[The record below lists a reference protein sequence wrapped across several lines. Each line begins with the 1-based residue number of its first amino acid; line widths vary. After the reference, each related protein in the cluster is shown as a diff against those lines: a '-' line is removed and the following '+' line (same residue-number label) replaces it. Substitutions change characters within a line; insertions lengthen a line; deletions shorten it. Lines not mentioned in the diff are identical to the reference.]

1 MDLYWPVINI
11 SIKVTYRHCQ
21 GQILYPGY
29 HQGHRGRHE
38 ASDIRHQWWSFVLA
52 SEKESK
58 YAVFC
63 KNWSRFKGWDTAN
76 IMFLM
81 SSYKKDKK
89 SKSSKTLEDHW
100 KAYGLGLKW
109 NTFLPMSP
117 ISAAV
122 SPYRL
127 FVILM
132 HIWGELQLL
141 WEALSSKVLRCAQIS
156 IILHFFIMQR
166 FAPIPL
172 TNAFLL
178 PLICPGISSS
188 PKRKRKTLLTF
199 RGTRQFFRLLLR
211 ISEM

>member
-1 MDLYWPVINI
+1 MAVGRGKDAMDLYCPVINI

-29 HQGHRGRHE
+29 HQGHRGRHG

-76 IMFLM
+76 VTFLM

-122 SPYRL
+122 SPYRS

-141 WEALSSKVLRCAQIS
+141 WEALSSKVLRCAQTS

-172 TNAFLL
+172 TNAFLAS
-178 PLICPGISSS
+178 IDMPGH
-188 PKRKRKTLLTF
+188 KQFTKKEKKNTTDFQGHKTIF
-199 RGTRQFFRLLLR
+199 
-211 ISEM
+211 